1 MTTDTRIPPSI
12 TSCLDPQNGHN
23 EKEQP
28 VSSDSIADLETLS
41 QKARGRYLRGKAC
54 WSLELIARD
63 QAYRGPSVTGRIVG
77 PFVEQA
83 RKEGCAVCLD
93 ASNPHARDVYL
104 NLGFRVAEELKVG
117 EGRCDESGN
126 LIEGGKGIT
135 VWSMV
140 ID

>member
-1 MTTDTRIPPSI
+1 M
-12 TSCLDPQNGHN
+12 
-23 EKEQP
+23 
-28 VSSDSIADLETLS
+28 SSDSIANLETLS
-41 QKARGRYLRGKAC
+41 QEARGRHLRGKAC
-54 WSLELIARD
+54 WSLEFIARD
-63 QAYRGPSVTGRIVG
+63 PSFRGPPVTGRIAR
-77 PFVEQA
+77 PFVERA

-104 NLGFRVAEELKVG
+104 SLGFRAAEELKVG